1 MLAYGGYRCACC
13 GTREAL
19 FLTIDH
25 IENDG
30 ACHRRR
36 VGFST
41 GFLKWLKR
49 NGYPKGFQVLCS
61 NCNHGR
67 HRNGGTCPH
76 KDPVGTG
83 RRR

>member
-61 NCNHGR
+61 NCNLGR

-76 KDPVGTG
+76 KTG
-83 RRR
+83 QRDR